1 MIKIGKKYK
10 TEEDFE
16 ELTSEELE
24 LYKTLLNAEMLKLF
38 EDMEHIWQKIGIIDC
53 ILRRRKIKK

>member
-24 LYKTLLNAEMLKLF
+24 LYKTLLNAEVLKLF

-53 ILRRRKIKK
+53 ILRRRKVKK

>member
-1 MIKIGKKYK
+1 MIKIGKKYQ

-16 ELTSEELE
+16 ELTCEELE
-24 LYKTLLNAEMLKLF
+24 LYKTLLNAEVLKLF

-53 ILRRRKIKK
+53 ILRRRKVKK

>member
-24 LYKTLLNAEMLKLF
+24 LYKTLLNAEVLKLF

>member
-1 MIKIGKKYK
+1 MIKIGKKYQ

-24 LYKTLLNAEMLKLF
+24 LYKTLLNAEVLKLF

-53 ILRRRKIKK
+53 ILRRRKVKK